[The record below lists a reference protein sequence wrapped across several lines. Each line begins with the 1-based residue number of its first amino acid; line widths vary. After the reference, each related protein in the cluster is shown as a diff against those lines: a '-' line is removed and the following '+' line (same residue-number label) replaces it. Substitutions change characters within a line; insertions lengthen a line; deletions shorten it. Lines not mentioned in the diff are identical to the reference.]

1 MIPNPVVELHADLC
15 QRQETALHRCDR
27 NALWG
32 VMMDDA
38 VDIRSGVVDRPMNDR
53 GRLICLAGL
62 ILDGAPVSADSD
74 QLSCRDL
81 IEMKSERIKKNP
93 VRIARKSGGMMCENS
108 VPQILQVK
116 KLIEGGQIN
125 TECPLIAIWT
135 GPFGWRQPWAV
146 TYVVHAKSLRYRAAL
161 YNEIALDLARR
172 EMVLPH

>member
-1 MIPNPVVELHADLC
+1 MIANPIVELHADLC

-53 GRLICLAGL
+53 GRLICLEGL
-62 ILDGAPVSADSD
+62 ILDGAPVTADSD
-74 QLSCRDL
+74 QLSRRDF

-93 VRIARKSGGMMCENS
+93 VRIARKSGGMMCEDS

-116 KLIEGGQIN
+116 KLIEGRQIN
-125 TECPLIAIWT
+125 TECPIIGIRKGL
-135 GPFGWRQPWAV
+135 PSVCRPWAV
-146 TYVVHAKSLRYRAAL
+146 IYIVHVKNLRYRAAL
-161 YNEIALDLARR
+161 YNEIA
-172 EMVLPH
+172 H